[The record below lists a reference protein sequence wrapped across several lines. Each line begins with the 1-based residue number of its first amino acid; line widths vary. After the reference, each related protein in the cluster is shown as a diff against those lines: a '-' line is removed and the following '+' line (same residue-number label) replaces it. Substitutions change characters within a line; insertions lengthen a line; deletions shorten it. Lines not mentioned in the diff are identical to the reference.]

1 MTVRAFVRQLYRDR
15 YGYLFIAPG
24 YVVFT
29 VFMFLPVLA
38 AVGLALFDTN
48 YIHYDWVGL
57 GNFITLVMDPGFRRA
72 VLNTLTYVAVVVP
85 ITLGLSLT
93 IALLIYPLG
102 AKLQAFFRGAFYL
115 PSVAGGVIISLVW
128 IWIFNP
134 AFGLLNW
141 LLGQVGVEPV
151 LWLASSKTSLW
162 AVVIVVFTFT
172 IGQPIIL
179 FLAGLGSIPGELYD
193 AALVDGANSLQR
205 VWFVTLPLLRPVF
218 LFVLATSTIGV
229 FQIWETVYM
238 LTNGGP
244 SQSSTSIVYMLY
256 ETAFLTSRYGLASAM
271 GVVLMVFVIA
281 ITIIQLRFWDV
292 SYLE

>member
-1 MTVRAFVRQLYRDR
+1 MTVRQVTRELYKGR

-24 YVVFT
+24 YVVFF
-29 VFMFLPVLA
+29 VFLFLPVLA
-38 AVGLALFDTN
+38 AIGLALFDTN

-57 GNFITLVMDPGFRRA
+57 GNFVTLGTDPGFRRA
-72 VLNTLTYVAVVVP
+72 IFNTLSYVAIVVP
-85 ITLGLSLT
+85 ITLLLSLV

-102 AKLQAFFRGAFYL
+102 SKLQAFFRGAFYL

-134 AFGLLNW
+134 AFGLFNY
-141 LLGQVGVEPV
+141 LLGLVGIDPV
-151 LWLASSKTSLW
+151 LWLASSRTSLW
-162 AVVIVVFTFT
+162 SVVIVVFTFT

-205 VWFVTLPLLRPVF
+205 VWYVTLPLLRPVF

-229 FQIWETVYM
+229 FQIWETIYM
-238 LTNGGP
+238 LTSGGP
-244 SQSSTSIVYMLY
+244 SQSSTSIVYTLY
-256 ETAFLTSRYGLASAM
+256 ETAFLTTRYGLASAM
-271 GVVLMVFVIA
+271 GVVLMVFVVV
-281 ITIIQLRFWDV
+281 ITFIQLRFWDV

>member
-1 MTVRAFVRQLYRDR
+1 MSAREIAHEIYKGRH
-15 YGYLFIAPG
+15 GYLFIAPG
-24 YVVFT
+24 YLVFT
-29 VFMFLPVLA
+29 VFLFLPVLA

-57 GNFITLVMDPGFRRA
+57 GNFVTLAGDPGFRRA
-72 VLNTLTYVAVVVP
+72 VLNTLSYVAVVVP
-85 ITLGLSLT
+85 ITLFLSLI
-93 IALLIYPLG
+93 IALLIFPLG
-102 AKLQAFFRGAFYL
+102 MKLQAFFRGAFYL

-141 LLGQVGVEPV
+141 ALGLVGIEPV
-151 LWLASSKTSLW
+151 LWLASSKTSLLS
-162 AVVIVVFTFT
+162 VVIVVFTFT

-205 VWFVTLPLLRPVF
+205 VWYVTLPLLRPVF

-244 SQSSTSIVYMLY
+244 SNSSTSIVYMLY

-271 GVVLMVFVIA
+271 GVVLMAFVII
-281 ITIIQLRFWDV
+281 ITFVQLRFWDV